1 MSPIRDAWQSIF
13 RRDPLSTDKGK
24 SELVFLNVWLH
35 IHPAK
40 VKKENLKFKH
50 TFYLGFI
57 TFYLFLILVTT
68 GVALMFYY
76 RPHPPQAYQDM
87 KDLQFVV
94 YFGSF
99 LRNMHRWSAH
109 GMVICV
115 FLHMCRVF
123 YTGSYKRPRQFNWVI
138 GVVLFLLTL
147 GLSFTGYLL
156 PWDQLAFWAITV
168 GTNIG
173 SYAPVVGAGVREL
186 LLGGHA
192 VGDAALLRFYVLHVA
207 VLPALVTLLT
217 MVHFWRV
224 RKDGGLSRPV
234 WKLKPEQRK
243 DLVTIGAPAAL
254 AAGAPAARAFA
265 ASAAAGAP
273 TELAAGPSTA
283 PATGTPTALAVS
295 ASATPAMVAV
305 PASKDKTY
313 GLMEVVTGKPI
324 FETVG
329 ADEEEDAVFSYPYA
343 FFREGIALLATVI
356 SVMAVSLFWQAP
368 LEELANP
375 VKTPN
380 PAKAP
385 WYFLGLQELVSH
397 SALLGGVIAPALVV
411 LALLAVP
418 YIDPNPSRRPSDRK
432 WAIRA
437 FTLFVVVNVVLIVVG
452 TFFRG
457 PGWAMVPPWVHV
469 VAGGE

>member
-1 MSPIRDAWQSIF
+1 MNPIRDAWQSIV

-40 VKKENLKFKH
+40 VKRENLKLKH
-50 TFYLGFI
+50 TWYLGFI
-57 TFYLFLILVTT
+57 TFFLFLILVTT
-68 GVALMFYY
+68 GIALMFYY
-76 RPHPPQAYQDM
+76 RPDAPQAYQDM
-87 KDLQFVV
+87 KDLQFAV
-94 YFGSF
+94 FLGSF
-99 LRNMHRWSAH
+99 LRNMHRWAAH

-173 SYAPVVGAGVREL
+173 SYAPLVGARVREL
-186 LLGGHA
+186 LLGGHT
-192 VGDAALLRFYVLHVA
+192 VGESALLRFYVLHVA

-224 RKDGGLSRPV
+224 RKDGGLSRSV
-234 WKLKPEQRK
+234 WTLKEPEPGR
-243 DLVTIGAPAAL
+243 LVKIGAPQETV
-254 AAGAPAARAFA
+254 PAAVAVA
-265 ASAAAGAP
+265 ASP
-273 TELAAGPSTA
+273 
-283 PATGTPTALAVS
+283 
-295 ASATPAMVAV
+295 
-305 PASKDKTY
+305 DKTY

-324 FETVG
+324 FETVT
-329 ADEEEDAVFSYPYA
+329 AEEEEDTVFSYPYA
-343 FFREGIALLATVI
+343 FFREAVALMATVTA
-356 SVMAVSLFWQAP
+356 VMAISLVWKAP

-375 VKTPN
+375 AKTPN

-397 SALLGGVIAPALVV
+397 SALLGGVVVPALVV
-411 LALLAVP
+411 LGLIAIP
-418 YIDPNPSRRPSDRK
+418 YLDPNPSRRPANRK
-432 WAIRA
+432 WAIWA
-437 FTLFVVVNVVLIVVG
+437 FTVFVVVNVVLIVIG

-457 PGWAMVPPWVHV
+457 PGWALVPPWVHLTG
-469 VAGGE
+469 AE

>member
-1 MSPIRDAWQSIF
+1 MKPLRDVWQSIF

-24 SELVFLNVWLH
+24 AELVFLNVWLH
-35 IHPAK
+35 IHPTK
-40 VKKENLKFKH
+40 VKKENLKLKH

-76 RPHPPQAYQDM
+76 RPTTSQAYQDM

-94 YFGSF
+94 YLGSF
-99 LRNMHRWSAH
+99 LRNMHRWAAH

-123 YTGSYKRPRQFNWVI
+123 YTGSYKKPRQFNWVV
-138 GVVLFLLTL
+138 GVILFLLTL

-173 SYAPVVGAGVREL
+173 GYAPLVGARLREL
-186 LLGGHA
+186 LLGGHS
-192 VGDAALLRFYVLHVA
+192 VGESALLRFYVLHVV
-207 VLPALVTLLT
+207 VLPAAVTLLT

-234 WKLKPEQRK
+234 WKLKEEQPTP
-243 DLVTIGAPAAL
+243 LVTIGA
-254 AAGAPAARAFA
+254 
-265 ASAAAGAP
+265 AAAA
-273 TELAAGPSTA
+273 EAAM
-283 PATGTPTALAVS
+283 AV
-295 ASATPAMVAV
+295 V

-324 FETVG
+324 FETVT
-329 ADEEEDAVFSYPYA
+329 AEEEEDTVFSYPYA
-343 FFREGIALLATVI
+343 FFREAVALMATVTT
-356 SVMAVSLFWQAP
+356 VMAVSLFWRAP

-375 VKTPN
+375 AKTPN

-397 SALLGGVIAPALVV
+397 SALLGGVVVPAVAV
-411 LALLAVP
+411 LALIAIP
-418 YIDPNPSRRPSDRK
+418 YLDTNPSRRPADRK
-432 WAIRA
+432 WANRA
-437 FTLFVVVNVVLIVVG
+437 FAVFVIVNVVLIIVG

-457 PGWAMVPPWVHV
+457 PGWALVPPWVHV
-469 VAGGE
+469 SGAE

>member
-1 MSPIRDAWQSIF
+1 MNPIQDLWQSIV

-40 VKKENLKFKH
+40 VKRENLKLKH
-50 TFYLGFI
+50 TWYLGFI
-57 TFYLFLILVTT
+57 TFFLFLILVTT

-76 RPHPPQAYQDM
+76 RPNAPQAYQDV

-94 YFGSF
+94 FLGPF
-99 LRNMHRWSAH
+99 LRNMHRWAAH
-109 GMVICV
+109 GMVISV
-115 FLHMCRVF
+115 FFHMCRVF
-123 YTGSYKRPRQFNWVI
+123 YTGSYKRPRQFNWMI
-138 GVVLFLLTL
+138 GVFLFLVTL

-173 SYAPVVGAGVREL
+173 SYAPLVGKQLREL
-186 LLGGHA
+186 LLGGHS
-192 VGDAALLRFYVLHVA
+192 VGEAALLRFYVLHVA
-207 VLPALVTLLT
+207 VLPGVMVLLT

-234 WKLKPEQRK
+234 WKLEPEK
-243 DLVTIGAPAAL
+243 AEKLVTIGAPE
-254 AAGAPAARAFA
+254 APAPL
-265 ASAAAGAP
+265 SV
-273 TELAAGPSTA
+273 
-283 PATGTPTALAVS
+283 AL
-295 ASATPAMVAV
+295 
-305 PASKDKTY
+305 ASKDKTY

-324 FETVG
+324 FETVT
-329 ADEEEDAVFSYPYA
+329 AEEEEDTTFSYPYA
-343 FFREGIALLATVI
+343 FFREAVALMATVTG
-356 SVMAVSLFWQAP
+356 VMAISLFWNAP

-375 VKTPN
+375 AKTPN

-397 SALLGGVIAPALVV
+397 SALLGGVVVPALAV

-418 YIDPNPSRRPSDRK
+418 YLDTNPSRRPADRK
-432 WAIRA
+432 WANRA
-437 FTLFVVVNVVLIVVG
+437 FTIFVVVNVVLIVVG

-457 PGWAMVPPWVHV
+457 PGWALVAPWTHISG
-469 VAGGE
+469 AE

>member
-1 MSPIRDAWQSIF
+1 MNLIREIWQSIV

-40 VKKENLKFKH
+40 VKRENLKLKH

-57 TFYLFLILVTT
+57 TFFLFVILVTT
-68 GVALMFYY
+68 GIALMFYY
-76 RPHPPQAYQDM
+76 RPYPPHAYQDM

-94 YFGSF
+94 FMGSF
-99 LRNMHRWSAH
+99 LRAMHRWAAH

-123 YTGSYKRPRQFNWVI
+123 YTGSYKKPRQFNWII
-138 GVVLFLLTL
+138 GVLLLLLTL

-173 SYAPVVGAGVREL
+173 SYAPIVGGQVREV
-186 LLGGHA
+186 LLGGHG
-192 VGDAALLRFYVLHVA
+192 VGEAALLRFYVLHVA
-207 VLPALVTLLT
+207 VLPTLVILLT
-217 MVHFWRV
+217 VVHFWRV

-234 WKLKPEQRK
+234 WKLKPNKAE
-243 DLVTIGAPAAL
+243 DLVTIGAPPVI
-254 AAGAPAARAFA
+254 APVN
-265 ASAAAGAP
+265 
-273 TELAAGPSTA
+273 
-283 PATGTPTALAVS
+283 AV
-295 ASATPAMVAV
+295 A
-305 PASKDKTY
+305 ASKDKTY

-324 FETVG
+324 FETITPE
-329 ADEEEDAVFSYPYA
+329 EEEDAVFSYPYA
-343 FFREGIALLATVI
+343 FFREAIALMVTVTG
-356 SVMAVSLFWQAP
+356 VMLISLFFSAP

-375 VKTPN
+375 AKTPN

-397 SALLGGVIAPALVV
+397 SALLGGVVAPTLMVF
-411 LALLAVP
+411 ALLAIP
-418 YIDPNPSRRPSDRK
+418 YFDRNPSRRPSDRK
-432 WAIRA
+432 WAIWL
-437 FTLFVVVNVVLIVVG
+437 FTLFVVVNLVLIVVG

-457 PGWAMVPPWVHV
+457 PGWAFVPPWVHV
-469 VAGGE
+469 TGAVE